1 MDLEFSSKSQEVD
14 SKEILL
20 ILSKVETGLN
30 DSRVEIYTRVHMR
43 KVNFMDLVSI
53 IGKMEVIIK
62 VNSKKEFEV
71 VTEFGRRIQ
80 VKVTNTKG
88 NLAIIKKKDMEFI
101 HGDVDIYTKG
111 IIRII

>member
-1 MDLEFSSKSQEVD
+1 MDLEFSSKFQEVD

-20 ILSKVETGLN
+20 ILSKVEAGLN
-30 DSRVEIYTRVHMR
+30 DSKVETYTKVLMK
-43 KVNFMDLVSI
+43 KVNFMVSVSI
-53 IGKMEVIIK
+53 IGKMEVIIR
-62 VNSKKEFEV
+62 VNSKKELGV
-71 VTEFGRRIQ
+71 ATEFGRRIQ

-88 NLAIIKKKDMEFI
+88 NFVIIKKKDMEFI